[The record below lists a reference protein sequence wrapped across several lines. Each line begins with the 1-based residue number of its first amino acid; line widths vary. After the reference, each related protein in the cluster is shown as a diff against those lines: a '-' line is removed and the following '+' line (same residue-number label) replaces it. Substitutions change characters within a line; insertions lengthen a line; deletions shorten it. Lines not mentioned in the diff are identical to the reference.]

1 MNKFDK
7 VREIIIDYDGE
18 LSDDLLLYDFITS
31 CEETENIYDKL
42 IKDLESGY
50 VASSLIG
57 IDITKKYNEL
67 VKDVKRYFE
76 LFYQSKS
83 RDSKEQIEQSM
94 LFDKLS
100 KVGVSND

>member
-1 MNKFDK
+1 MTKFEEARK
-7 VREIIIDYDGE
+7 KSNE
-18 LSDDLLLYDFITS
+18 LTFPYNMFFDDFIS
-31 CEETENIYDKL
+31 ECEETE
-42 IKDLESGY
+42 
-50 VASSLIG
+50 
-57 IDITKKYNEL
+57 KKYDEL